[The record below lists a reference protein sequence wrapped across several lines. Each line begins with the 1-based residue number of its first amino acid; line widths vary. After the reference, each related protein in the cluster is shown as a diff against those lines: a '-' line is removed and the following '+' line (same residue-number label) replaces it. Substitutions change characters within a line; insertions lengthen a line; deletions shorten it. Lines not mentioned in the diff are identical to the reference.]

1 MHWEYCYDFDARVK
15 YIKNYKPKDE
25 IEIRLKWFQ
34 LVPES
39 EIPGKDSKAW
49 EACVKAWEACVKA
62 WEAYN
67 KANMAYNEAYIAY
80 NEAYIAYNEAYIAY
94 NEAWKAHVKAGKAYV
109 TKYKKELDKLH
120 DTLFPGCP
128 WNGATMFPEKGEG
141 AECKD
146 INTG

>member
-1 MHWEYCYDFDARVK
+1 MHWEYCYDFDARVR

-49 EACVKAWEACVKA
+49 EACVKAWEAYIKA
-62 WEAYN
+62 LEAYN
-67 KANMAYNEAYIAY
+67 KANIAYSEANMAYNEAYIAY
-80 NEAYIAYNEAYIAY
+80 VK
-94 NEAWKAHVKAGKAYV
+94 AWKPHVKAGKAYV

-120 DTLFPGCP
+120 DTLFHGCP
-128 WNGATMFPEKGEG
+128 WNGETMFPEKG
-141 AECKD
+141 
-146 INTG
+146 